1 VGLSNNKKHFKL
13 TGTSLIYRTASGVH
27 YVIRWMLNA
36 APAAAAAAV
45 TTSITVI
52 LAPDVAQTSVEYCG
66 SLSTLLSIK

>member
-1 VGLSNNKKHFKL
+1 
-13 TGTSLIYRTASGVH
+13 
-27 YVIRWMLNA
+27 MLNA
-36 APAAAAAAV
+36 APAAAAAAAV